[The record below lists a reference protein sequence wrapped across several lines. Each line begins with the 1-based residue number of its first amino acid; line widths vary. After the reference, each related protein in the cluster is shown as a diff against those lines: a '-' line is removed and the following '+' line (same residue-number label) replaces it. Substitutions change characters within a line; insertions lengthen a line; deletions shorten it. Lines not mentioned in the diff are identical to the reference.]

1 MNLKK
6 LRLLFV
12 MCIGLTLIL
21 TAVPAH
27 ARTITNNEMG
37 NHSGYDYELWK
48 DYGNTSMTLNNGGA
62 FSAGWNNIGNALFR
76 KGKKFD
82 STRTHHQLGNISI
95 IYNASFNPGGNS
107 YLCVYGW
114 TQSPLAEY

>member
-1 MNLKK
+1 MNLRK

-76 KGKKFD
+76 KGK
-82 STRTHHQLGNISI
+82 SLIPLELTINLATSPSI
-95 IYNASFNPGGNS
+95 TTQA
-107 YLCVYGW
+107 L
-114 TQSPLAEY
+114 TQSGIPIYVSMAGHNLH